1 MRNLLLLSIG
11 VAVVVGGVAIYMLF
25 GNTSKNEAVVSNV
38 ESMTEEVEVAAEPL
52 LSGVG
57 SMNSLLEMGANLEC
71 SVIFRDDQNTGI
83 MTEGTYFTSLG
94 RMRGDFVVSTNEGE
108 TVSSMILDGDEM
120 YSWTEIEGE
129 KYGMK
134 ISMTDLAASKES
146 DNMPEAREAVSL
158 DADVRYN
165 CQPWDNVDSSIFV
178 PPNDTIFKDYK
189 DLMNVGMEYGTSY
202 EGASGGLSQCAVCD
216 QLSGAPKAECRAALS
231 CQ

>member
-11 VAVVVGGVAIYMLF
+11 AALVVGGVAFYLVF
-25 GNTSKNEAVVSNV
+25 SNSSKEAPVSEIVTEN
-38 ESMTEEVEVAAEPL
+38 EEVVAIEEESI
-52 LSGVG
+52 SGVG

-94 RMRGDFVVSTNEGE
+94 RMRGDFVVSTSEGD
-108 TVSSMILDGDEM
+108 TVSSMILDGEEM

-134 ISMTDLAASKES
+134 ISLSDLAASKES
-146 DNMPEAREAVSL
+146 DSMPEAREAVSL

-202 EGASGGLSQCAVCD
+202 EGASSGLSQCAVCD
-216 QLSGAPKAECRAALS
+216 QLSGTPKAECKAALS